1 MEVQSDKGRR
11 AGARWS
17 WKDCI
22 VCETSAMKWRLLA
35 SEQLATF
42 LSMYRQE
49 DYKKVLV
56 LVAINKKGDIVIYMC
71 FPGEGKEKSY
81 K

>member
-11 AGARWS
+11 AGVRWS

-22 VCETSAMKWRLLA
+22 VCETSVMKWRLVA
-35 SEQLATF
+35 SEQFAAF
-42 LSMYRQE
+42 LSLYGQE

-56 LVAINKKGDIVIYMC
+56 AINKKGVIVIDVH
-71 FPGEGKEKSY
+71 FPGEHKEKSY